1 MHQLLFNTHSPMA
14 RGAAGQGGQGGQGR
28 AGPVGQSHAAAGPGP
43 GAETSKVV
51 GAVNGQ

>member
-14 RGAAGQGGQGGQGR
+14 RGAAGQGGQGR